1 MTMSI
6 TRAVQK
12 IRFSNITLYREV
24 KLDFITF
31 CARFKNEEKYLSS
44 IFESVCILAYIYS
57 TLFAYLLLPTVQLVI
72 VSSNHSEFKSLPVVV
87 DFGMDLQ
94 QYYYHLFIPVYIS
107 IIMVVHVIASCDNTY
122 MVYVQHT
129 YALFAIVKY
138 YLISKGYFSSYKLKT
153 IHILDTNS
161 FTDLMNERLIE
172 KYNNIELSSVDKQK
186 IFKKLVLCV
195 KEHQNAIELVIL
207 LYANLVESLFSKSIL
222 VQLFCN
228 FIILTVSGVDV
239 STVFDITVTN
249 LGVNTSNM
257 TRSGALSFAQVIRIF
272 ILCLPGQRL
281 LNHSEELHAAVCETR
296 WYNFPENCLNL
307 YKFVLARSMIFSKI
321 TAFNMA
327 VMSMATYKLK
337 TMHILDT
344 NSFIDLKNDRLIEKY
359 NNIELS
365 SVDKEKIFRKLVL
378 CIKEHQNAIELVIL
392 LLIYANLVESLF
404 SKSILVQLFCN
415 VITLTIGG
423 VETVTNLGVNTGNMT
438 RFGALTFAQVIR
450 IFVLCLPGQ
459 RLLNHSE
466 ELHAAVCETRWYI
479 FPENCLNL
487 YKFVLARSMILNKI
501 TAFNMAVMS
510 METFQMVSKSS
521 ELMIIKTA
529 MSYFTVLLSTT

>member
-1 MTMSI
+1 MFSTWKVSHISGMECIAPLVTIHLSI
-6 TRAVQK
+6 VTYSNLFFNAEK
-12 IRFSNITLYREV
+12 IKNVLLY
-24 KLDFITF
+24 I
-31 CARFKNEEKYLSS
+31 KNDHEYYKSRPENK
-44 IFESVCILAYIYS
+44 ILQYYAIQGSKIGFYHVSYIYS
-57 TLFAYLLLPTVQLVI
+57 TLFAYILLPTVTLVI
-72 VSSNHSEFKSLPVVV
+72 VSSNNSEFKNLPVVV
-87 DFGMDLQ
+87 DFGVDLQ
-94 QYYYHLFIPVYIS
+94 QYYYHLFIPAYMS
-107 IIMVVHVIASCDNTY
+107 MFMVVHVVASYDNTY

-129 YALFAIVKY
+129 YALLSIV
-138 YLISKGYFSSYKLKT
+138 
-153 IHILDTNS
+153 N
-161 FTDLMNERLIE
+161 
-172 KYNNIELSSVDKQK
+172 
-186 IFKKLVLCV
+186 
-195 KEHQNAIELVIL
+195 
-207 LYANLVESLFSKSIL
+207 
-222 VQLFCN
+222 
-228 FIILTVSGVDV
+228 
-239 STVFDITVTN
+239 
-249 LGVNTSNM
+249 
-257 TRSGALSFAQVIRIF
+257 
-272 ILCLPGQRL
+272 
-281 LNHSEELHAAVCETR
+281 
-296 WYNFPENCLNL
+296 
-307 YKFVLARSMIFSKI
+307 
-321 TAFNMA
+321 
-327 VMSMATYKLK
+327 YKLK

-378 CIKEHQNAIELVIL
+378 CIKEHQNAIE
-392 LLIYANLVESLF
+392 YANLVESLF

-510 METFQMVSKSS
+510 METFQM
-521 ELMIIKTA
+521 IIKTA